1 MSLLGGQ
8 TVTLLSYTTTGVR
21 DASGMAQN
29 TEVAT
34 PVKWCRHR
42 PVPETAVR
50 ELKRQY
56 GDVGVVVGVL
66 SWRTF
71 LPITPETMLINPA
84 DRLVVDGLTYVVM
97 GGALPVADMG
107 GKPNHVIVI
116 SERQE
121 AGH

>member
-8 TVTLLSYTTTGVR
+8 TVTILSYTTTGTR
-21 DASGMAQN
+21 DASGMAQSS
-29 TEVAT
+29 EVAT
-34 PVKWCRHR
+34 DVKWCLHR

-66 SWRTF
+66 SWRTTC
-71 LPITPETMLINPA
+71 PVTPETLTIKPS
-84 DRLVVDGLTYVVM
+84 DRLVIDGYTYTVM
-97 GGALPVADMG
+97 GGALPNSDLG
-107 GKPNHVIVI
+107 GKMTHVTVI